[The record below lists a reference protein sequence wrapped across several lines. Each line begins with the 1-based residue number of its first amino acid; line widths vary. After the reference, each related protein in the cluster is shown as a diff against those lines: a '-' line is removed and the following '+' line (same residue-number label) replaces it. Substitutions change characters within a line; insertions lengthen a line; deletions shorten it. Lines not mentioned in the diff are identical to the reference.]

1 MERGRTTSSTVGV
14 HNSYPS
20 TTTGPTQAAALHIAA
35 AIAAARGTLVL
46 QPDNYKACMIIPA
59 ILRLHCLLDDQP
71 ALQALQVALRDCWR
85 VQASLIESNPRADAD
100 TH

>member
-1 MERGRTTSSTVGV
+1 VGV

-20 TTTGPTQAAALHIAA
+20 ATTGQRKAAALH
-35 AIAAARGTLVL
+35 IAAARGTLVL